1 MLTVAPPCFSPQFRR
16 LALRPLLL
24 RATAALAA
32 LSLFAVPMRARAA
45 LLVNGNFEDGPAIP
59 PANPIFAVAPGNTLL
74 NGWTVS
80 DATVCVITNNYWVPL
95 SGQRSVCLSDMR
107 PGSVSTTPGSIQQT
121 FASAPGAVYRLTFWM
136 SGEPFSAPTLKHLR
150 VNAAAVTQDFTFD
163 NTPAWHW
170 DMAWAIHTLDFAAS
184 GAATTIKLSGLDASA
199 WSAAVDSMK
208 VELVS
213 AAVTPDQALAFAPVS
228 PDPVRTNGRM
238 AFTLAS
244 AGHARLAVYDVQ
256 GRQQAL
262 LADGTFGAGPH
273 SLEFSPPT
281 WGARPGL
288 YLAVLQAGP
297 YAWVRRFTV
306 LH

>member
-1 MLTVAPPCFSPQFRR
+1 MRPILMRVAAVF
-16 LALRPLLL
+16 
-24 RATAALAA
+24 AA
-32 LSLFAVPMRARAA
+32 LSLCSVPTLAHAA
-45 LLVNGNFEDGPAIP
+45 LLANGNFEDGPAIP
-59 PANPIFAVAPGNTLL
+59 PTNPILAVAPGTGVL

-80 DATVCVITNNYWVPL
+80 DATVCVVTDNYWVPL

-121 FASAPGAVYRLTFWM
+121 FASAPGAVYRFTFWM
-136 SGEPFSAPTLKHLR
+136 SGEAFSAPTIKHLR
-150 VNAAAVTQDFTFD
+150 VNAGGTVQNYTFD
-163 NTPAWHW
+163 VTPAWNW
-170 DMAWAIHTLDFAAS
+170 DMAWTIHALDFTAS
-184 GAATTIKLSGLDASA
+184 GASTTIKLSGLDATA
-199 WSAAVDSMK
+199 WGPALDSMK

-213 AAVTPDQALAFAPVS
+213 AGVTPAQALAFAPVS
-228 PDPVRTNGRM
+228 PDPVRASGRM

-256 GRQQAL
+256 GRRQAL

-273 SLEFSPPT
+273 SLEFSPHS

-288 YLAVLQAGP
+288 YLAVLQAGEHTL
-297 YAWVRRFTV
+297 VRRFTV